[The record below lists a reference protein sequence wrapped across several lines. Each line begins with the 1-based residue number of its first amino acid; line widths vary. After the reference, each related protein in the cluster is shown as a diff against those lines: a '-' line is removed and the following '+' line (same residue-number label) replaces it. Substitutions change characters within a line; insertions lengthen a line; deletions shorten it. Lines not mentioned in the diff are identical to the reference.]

1 MTTPPFLDNLPFC
14 LTHPFLANIFRPSPI
29 SINFEK
35 VDPTCIKCVC
45 GGGGG
50 GRVRTMHTLFIYVLC
65 MLCTL
70 SLNKSRGIYQIFLI
84 CLKKTMFYMNIL
96 HNQHWQ
102 LFGVHCRIFF
112 LNSSGDLVFLIS
124 GINSVHFCDLMRV

>member
-45 GGGGG
+45 VGGGGQSSNYAHIIHICVMYAMYFKFKQVK
-50 GRVRTMHTLFIYVLC
+50 RYLTNLSNMLKENHVL
-65 MLCTL
+65 
-70 SLNKSRGIYQIFLI
+70 YEYFA
-84 CLKKTMFYMNIL
+84 
-96 HNQHWQ
+96 
-102 LFGVHCRIFF
+102 
-112 LNSSGDLVFLIS
+112 
-124 GINSVHFCDLMRV
+124 